1 MTLRKRS
8 LVSNYLCLRS
18 VDYRVVTRSKEN
30 RARKEGLRSGRADGV
45 VDFGPRLDARGFFL
59 AKKNSRKSNL
69 ERLDLN

>member
-30 RARKEGLRSGRADGV
+30 RARKGGLRSGRADGV

-59 AKKNSRKSNL
+59 AKKKTL
-69 ERLDLN
+69 ESQI